1 MLYSVHLS
9 HIVHQRDLYCAIL
22 ALAVPLSNWGGVCA
36 GFSARRYSRSDD
48 WIPSRTAIGEA
59 DDPGCHG
66 QAQLSG
72 RRKRVKQRNAQVD
85 A

>member
-9 HIVHQRDLYCAIL
+9 HIVRQSDLYCAIL
-22 ALAVPLSNWGGVCA
+22 DLAVPQSNRGGVCA
-36 GFSARRYSRSDD
+36 GFWAHCYSRSDD

-59 DDPGCHG
+59 DDPGCHW
-66 QAQLSG
+66 QAQLSR
-72 RRKRVKQRNAQVD
+72 RRKCVKQGIAQVD